1 MSMIRV
7 PAAALVSC
15 LVLALATPGFADS
28 GDRPASNQGEQATA
42 TTRLIA
48 GTSGPAGTTDTSGA
62 DDAQLEAALRDLDT
76 SVAAESSTTEAVQQ
90 AASAAQV
97 AVGSAEARLAA
108 TEARMADLRSAAA
121 ALAVRAYVHPGGD
134 PLVRL
139 LGSSDVSEASRRE
152 ALLDHVAS
160 TDRDVLGRLRAT
172 REDEQAE
179 QADLGHLRDQAA
191 ARHKAAAAHLSEL
204 QSVRD
209 SQARLKGAL
218 DERIQEYQ
226 DEVDGLARDQARI
239 ENLLRSRQGQ
249 AGPGPASLGPGQA
262 ASYVLM
268 WPVDGPLTSPF
279 GNRWGR
285 MHTGID
291 IGVSSGTP
299 IRAAKSGTVISS
311 GDDGGYGLLT
321 VIDDG
326 GGLSTLY
333 AHQSRTLVSSGSS
346 VAQGDVIGYSGCS
359 GHCTGPHLHFETRL
373 NGTPEDP
380 KAFLP

>member
-1 MSMIRV
+1 VR
-7 PAAALVSC
+7 AAA
-15 LVLALATPGFADS
+15 
-28 GDRPASNQGEQATA
+28 QGERTVATA
-42 TTRLIA
+42 RLVVSA
-48 GTSGPAGTTDTSGA
+48 SGTATDVDNA

-76 SVAAESSTTEAVQQ
+76 RVGVQSSTTEDVQQ

-108 TEARMADLRSAAA
+108 TEARMSDLRAAA
-121 ALAVRAYVHPGGD
+121 ATLAVRAYVHPGGD

-139 LGSSDVSEASRRE
+139 LGSSDVSEASRRA

-179 QADLGHLRDQAA
+179 QADLGQLRDRADS
-191 ARHKAAAAHLSEL
+191 RRMAAAAHLSEL

-209 SQARLKGAL
+209 NQSRLKGAL
-218 DERIQEYQ
+218 DERIHEYQ

-239 ENLLRSRQGQ
+239 ENLLRSRPGG
-249 AGPGPASLGPGQA
+249 AGSGAASVAPGPAS
-262 ASYVLM
+262 SYGLV

-291 IGVSSGTP
+291 IGVASGTP
-299 IRAAKSGTVISS
+299 IRAAKAGTVISS
-311 GDDGGYGLLT
+311 GDDGGGYGLLT

-333 AHQSRTLVSSGSS
+333 AHQSRTAVSSGTS

-373 NGTPEDP
+373 GGTPEDP